1 MKLKDKKIAIYKA
14 IHGLKDSE
22 GFTKK
27 QWQPIH
33 TGMLWAYTRQ
43 LSAKEFFAA
52 AAQQFQ
58 EERLFVI
65 NWRTDIAP
73 GIVIRYRDNWF
84 EIVRVDPLEDYK
96 ADIKLYVKEAICG
109 TRPKE
114 DEFLMYRDIIGK

>member
-1 MKLKDKKIAIYKA
+1 MNLKDKKIAIYKA
-14 IHGLKDSE
+14 VHGVKDKE

-27 QWQPIH
+27 RWEPIH
-33 TGMLWAYTRQ
+33 SGSLWAYTRQ

-58 EERLFVI
+58 EERLFVV

-73 GIVIRYRDNWF
+73 GMLIRHRDNWF

-96 ADIKLYVKEAICG
+96 ADIKLYVMEAIG
-109 TRPKE
+109 GMRPKE
-114 DEFLMYRDIIGK
+114 DELLST